1 MLLRFIYVV
10 KHEELDHRVINDLPY
25 IERMSSFFKWWLNKN
40 FGLHYETLTDVL
52 AVEYSLFRRIR
63 FGLSDLIMHHRQKGK
78 DAYHVYLAYFK
89 PLISDCSVGYFTDN
103 FGLIQWIDYVATNGY
118 DTNTSKTDT
127 IIGVNSTDHDFK
139 RIRFFAIENCTKV
152 SHIILHEVGRRRGIA
167 KRYNELIHEEWRKHI
182 SKVKEFEYY
191 DSRYKRVD
199 RERCVFATMSIP
211 AY

>member
-1 MLLRFIYVV
+1 MLLRLIYVV
-10 KHEELDHRVINDLPY
+10 KHEELEYRVRNDLPY
-25 IERMSSFFKWWLNKN
+25 IERMSGFFKWWLNKN

-63 FGLSDLIMHHRQKGK
+63 FGLSDLIEHHRKKDK

-89 PLISDCSVGYFTDN
+89 PLISDCSIGYFADN
-103 FGLIQWIDYVATNGY
+103 FGLIQWTDYASTNVY
-118 DTNTSKTDT
+118 NSDTKGDNTTNANS
-127 IIGVNSTDHDFK
+127 STDDDDK

-167 KRYNELIHEEWRKHI
+167 SRYNELIHEEWNKHI

-191 DSRYKRVD
+191 DGKYKRVD
-199 RERCVFATMSIP
+199 KDRCVFATMSIP